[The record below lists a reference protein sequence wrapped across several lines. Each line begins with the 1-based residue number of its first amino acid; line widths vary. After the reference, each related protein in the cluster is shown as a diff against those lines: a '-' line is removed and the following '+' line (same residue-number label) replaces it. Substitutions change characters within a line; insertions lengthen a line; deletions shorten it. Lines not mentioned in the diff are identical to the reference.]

1 MTSVSTPP
9 PDSSPSPD
17 WIRIEADYRAGIKPL
32 RLIATEHGITH
43 GAINKRAK
51 RDDWTRSL
59 AAKIK
64 AKADALVSRAA
75 VSTEVSAAK
84 MVTEKQVVEANANQA
99 AGVVLAERVD
109 IARYRGLANS
119 LLEELEKAEKDGK
132 TLAIR
137 IKIMKD
143 AADTLKTLIGLERTA
158 FNLDSTDESDA
169 DAAKQFIE
177 TMLHGRA
184 RAAAR

>member
-1 MTSVSTPP
+1 MTDEVRNKPRTGT
-9 PDSSPSPD
+9 D
-17 WIRIEADYRAGIKPL
+17 WERVEADYRAGIRTL
-32 RLIATEHGITH
+32 RVIAEEHGITE
-43 GAINKRAK
+43 GAIRKRAK

-64 AKADALVSRAA
+64 AKADDLVRKEL
-75 VSTEVSAAK
+75 VRNEVRKDTPTER
-84 MVTEKQVVEANANQA
+84 EVVDAGANQVA
-99 AGVVLAERVD
+99 TVILTHRTD
-109 IARYRGLANS
+109 IARYRKLAAGLID
-119 LLEELEKAEKDGK
+119 ELEQEKKDFK
-132 TLAIR
+132 TLGPR
-137 IKIMKD
+137 IGNMKA

-158 FNLDSTDESDA
+158 FNLDSSDEADQ